1 MIPPV
6 ASVLQTIAIKL
17 MLEVGPQQQAD
28 YHQKTVTSLGMLLV
42 VANEELNRIAARPV
56 EENAEL
62 RRLFAG
68 AAAGV
73 DDDELRSRL
82 EEAASGAD
90 ESLLLSDLQRGN
102 DELRALL
109 VTLHAHVEDVDTPE
123 ARRLEAE
130 IWTELRV
137 STERRQLSVA
147 PF

>member
-6 ASVLQTIAIKL
+6 GTVLQTIAIKL
-17 MLEVGPQQQAD
+17 MLEVSPQLQTD
-28 YHQKTVTSLGMLLV
+28 YHQKTVSSLGMLLV
-42 VANEELNRIAARPV
+42 AANEELDRIAARRV

-68 AAAGV
+68 TAAQI
-73 DDDELRSRL
+73 DDDDLRSRL

-90 ESLLLSDLQRGN
+90 ESLLLSDLQRTN

-109 VTLHAHVEDVDTPE
+109 IALHEHVEELDTP
-123 ARRLEAE
+123 ASQRIEAE
-130 IWTELRV
+130 IWKELLA
-137 STERRQLSVA
+137 STERRKLSVA